1 MKKVRERMNFEIEK
15 EYGWKRKEKVDNENI
30 GKNRKLERNNYIGE
44 MKIMGRMKKLKIR
57 EIERMEKEELRIKK
71 WKGIIIKNI
80 EKGEK
85 ERIKREI
92 NEKGIEKRKK

>member
-1 MKKVRERMNFEIEK
+1 
-15 EYGWKRKEKVDNENI
+15 
-30 GKNRKLERNNYIGE
+30 